1 MKPSKSFWYDE
12 TLYLGCKNNNEIAI
26 PGKSHTIRFC
36 YSTMY
41 STCTIL
47 SQINRAYVNAH
58 QLAEEDLSNKP
69 YHVSVFWP
77 TLNPFLKR
85 KKTDT
90 ESAYYKMRWYF
101 LNLVPPTNGL
111 IVSFY
116 DSKNIKA
123 TIDSS
128 FEARHIWPT
137 KKQWSPKGEYIAV
150 HDFEPLIGN
159 PKKREQI
166 EQKYLKYMPIIEKHA
181 KKNNLKIKLIDYS
194 TPMDEMYKI
203 MINCDCLFSY
213 QGASYYFASS
223 TGTPVAGF
231 HHKDRPEKSKKVEGK
246 YFNIKT
252 NTFVTDY
259 FTRTQWGEMRSNPS
273 ILPRLDLSSNRIML
287 GPLKNYTTIYN
298 EDDVLYFLESNTHV
312 TN

>member
-90 ESAYYKMRWYF
+90 E
-101 LNLVPPTNGL
+101 
-111 IVSFY
+111 
-116 DSKNIKA
+116 
-123 TIDSS
+123 
-128 FEARHIWPT
+128 
-137 KKQWSPKGEYIAV
+137 
-150 HDFEPLIGN
+150 
-159 PKKREQI
+159 
-166 EQKYLKYMPIIEKHA
+166 
-181 KKNNLKIKLIDYS
+181 
-194 TPMDEMYKI
+194 
-203 MINCDCLFSY
+203 
-213 QGASYYFASS
+213 
-223 TGTPVAGF
+223 
-231 HHKDRPEKSKKVEGK
+231 
-246 YFNIKT
+246 
-252 NTFVTDY
+252 
-259 FTRTQWGEMRSNPS
+259 
-273 ILPRLDLSSNRIML
+273 
-287 GPLKNYTTIYN
+287 
-298 EDDVLYFLESNTHV
+298 
-312 TN
+312 